1 MTVLKIQGQ
10 KVLYRSKHTEY
21 CEHQIFTVSSFHQLF
36 YCLSHETLKQGRA
49 GPTWAPAWLS
59 GGAGGRSHRP
69 PWTVGR
75 SQTGHVVR
83 GRPSC
88 HRGEARRGEGRGGIW
103 GVSPLP
109 PPWVW
114 APICPVQE
122 GCQPFPP
129 PAPPPDSET
138 RCFCVGAVTRL
149 NLHLCGRRPPAA
161 PPRVI
166 TRGEVDPAT
175 TETKSG
181 ISGGR

>member
-59 GGAGGRSHRP
+59 GGPGGRSHRP

-88 HRGEARRGEGRGGIW
+88 HRGEARGGEGGHLGCL
-103 GVSPLP
+103 SPPPPPGSGLLSAPCRRAASPFLHLP
-109 PPWVW
+109 PPRLRDTMCLCW
-114 APICPVQE
+114 
-122 GCQPFPP
+122 GCHAFK
-129 PAPPPDSET
+129 PAPL
-138 RCFCVGAVTRL
+138 R
-149 NLHLCGRRPPAA
+149 PAA
-161 PPRVI
+161 PGGSSTGNY
-166 TRGEVDPAT
+166 TRRG
-175 TETKSG
+175 
-181 ISGGR
+181 